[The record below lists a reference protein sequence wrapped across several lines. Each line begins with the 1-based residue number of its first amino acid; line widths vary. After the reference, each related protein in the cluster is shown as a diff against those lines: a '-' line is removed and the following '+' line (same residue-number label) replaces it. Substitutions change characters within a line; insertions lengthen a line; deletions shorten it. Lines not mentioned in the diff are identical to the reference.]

1 MHVFGQGRA
10 PFAFCWSWGIGW
22 LERNYPDLNF
32 GTVNLPTFT
41 GEPPYGRFGYNSGF
55 GVTTTDPAKEQA
67 VWEFYSFLMGEDYQ
81 AAFAPLRGTLP
92 SLLALRDDPFYY
104 TDRRRA
110 IGDALCSGCSI
121 SEGPWPDE
129 IHSIIYKDMWN
140 AIIYGGSPVTQT
152 MDSAAAECTQ
162 VMEAGDYW
170 LIWGKDGWTQEDFHP
185 PSGEVFIND
194 DAETTNSTAV
204 TLTLSARDNEGD
216 SVDLMYIQEW
226 KWDDGAWVIAKES
239 SWLSYTTTY
248 PWTLEPG
255 EGVKYI
261 SAWFA
266 DGAGNI
272 ADVAAMDS
280 INLIYGD
287 LSIAEGEIVLY
298 RERLSAGTAIVLTL
312 VPSSGDPDL
321 YIWKPSSTAQPDYW
335 SNKGAMETE
344 VISFTA
350 DL

>member
-1 MHVFGQGRA
+1 
-10 PFAFCWSWGIGW
+10 
-22 LERNYPDLNF
+22 
-32 GTVNLPTFT
+32 
-41 GEPPYGRFGYNSGF
+41 
-55 GVTTTDPAKEQA
+55 
-67 VWEFYSFLMGEDYQ
+67 
-81 AAFAPLRGTLP
+81 
-92 SLLALRDDPFYY
+92 
-104 TDRRRA
+104 
-110 IGDALCSGCSI
+110 
-121 SEGPWPDE
+121 
-129 IHSIIYKDMWN
+129 
-140 AIIYGGSPVTQT
+140 